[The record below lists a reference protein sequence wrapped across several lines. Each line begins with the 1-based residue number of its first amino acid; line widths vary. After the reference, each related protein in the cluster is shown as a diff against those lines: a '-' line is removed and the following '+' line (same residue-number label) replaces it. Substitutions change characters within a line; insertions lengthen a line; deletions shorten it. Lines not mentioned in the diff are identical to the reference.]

1 MKPEYETDAENDSI
15 YKTQVF
21 LRNIMVITSSIEHG
35 TYLWSDDFKR
45 SKCFTFRRLPHF
57 KVPVNLYWDIYWIF
71 I

>member
-1 MKPEYETDAENDSI
+1 MRSEYETDAKNDSI

-21 LRNIMVITSSIEHG
+21 LRNIMVVISSIGHG
-35 TYLWSDDFKR
+35 AYLWSDDFE
-45 SKCFTFRRLPHF
+45 SHFTFRRLPHF